1 MFLRAILLI
10 IAFYFLAIFQSAFL
24 VHFGIFG
31 FIANLIVLTV
41 ALINLFIPDSY
52 FGLFSAV
59 IGGFF
64 WDVFSSQ
71 FLGFHVLL
79 LLLAAAFIQLIL
91 KKYVRSPLIQL

>member
-1 MFLRAILLI
+1 MFLRIILLI
-10 IAFYFLAIFQSAFL
+10 AAFYFLAIFQSAFL

-31 FIANLIVLTV
+31 FIANLILLTV
-41 ALINLFIPDSY
+41 VLINLFIRDSY

-71 FLGFHVLL
+71 FLGFHVILL
-79 LLLAAAFIQLIL
+79 LLVAVFIQLIL
-91 KKYVRSPLIQL
+91 KKYVRSSVIQL